1 MGKTKKDISVT
12 GRTAEEVRAVVQN
25 WFSENKIDTVQS
37 TNNSIKGRWGI
48 GFLTAAKYFQVTF
61 TPMEG
66 GVIAQTEGW
75 ISAYGISTLD
85 FKQSA
90 MSAGGIPRK
99 EGWKAMERL
108 WSLLESLSNNP

>member
-1 MGKTKKDISVT
+1 MSRTKKDINVA
-12 GRTAEEVRAVVQN
+12 GRTAEEVRTSVQTLFN
-25 WFSENKIDTVQS
+25 ENNINTIES
-37 TNNSIKGRWGI
+37 TANSIKGRWGI
-48 GFLTAAKYFQVTF
+48 GFLTAAKYFQVSF
-61 TPMEG
+61 APMEG

-75 ISAYGISTLD
+75 VSVYGVSEQD

-108 WSLLESLSNNP
+108 WSVLESLSSKP